1 MPDLGTRPGKTGG
14 AADFAAELV
23 ADDRGRYV
31 DCNPAAC
38 ALLGYDREEVL
49 QMSVWD
55 LTPQANNVDGL
66 VMWQEFIA
74 LGVQAGIYWLV
85 RKDGASLEVE
95 FRAVANV
102 TPGRHVSRLR
112 AIDTGRPP
120 FPASRM
126 PRRRL

>member
-1 MPDLGTRPGKTGG
+1 MPEPVASRGTAGS
-14 AADFAAELV
+14 ASDFKAELV

-38 ALLGYDREEVL
+38 ELLGYERAEIL
-49 QMSVWD
+49 GMSVWD

-74 LGVQAGIYWLV
+74 QGIQAGIYWLV
-85 RKDGASLEVE
+85 RKDGTSLEVE

-102 TPGRHVSRLR
+102 APGRHLSRLR
-112 AIDTGRPP
+112 PIDTGRSP
-120 FPASRM
+120 FPSSRM
-126 PRRRL
+126 PRHRL

>member
-1 MPDLGTRPGKTGG
+1 MPEPVAAKGKAGG
-14 AADFAAELV
+14 EPDFSAELV

-31 DCNPAAC
+31 DCNQAAC
-38 ALLGYDREEVL
+38 KLLGYERDEILR
-49 QMSVWD
+49 MSVWD

-66 VMWQEFIA
+66 IMWQEFIA

-85 RKDGASLEVE
+85 RKDGTSLEVE

-102 TPGRHVSRLR
+102 APGRHLSRLR

-120 FPASRM
+120 FPASRL
-126 PRRRL
+126 PRHRT